1 MREKGN
7 VTVMNRIILGLIAL
21 AMALFFAPTTP
32 ASALTLPGCFEG
44 EFLGYADKMLAFEA
58 GATNVTGNFLL
69 RNPTG
74 TIFVGAHNIING
86 TLRANR
92 IFLGTNSHVTTC
104 IANIVEGPGVCDN
117 ITEGPGTFVL
127 PAACTFP
134 PDTLP
139 VAVFPAVCNPGTD
152 FTLTADGPIPPGC
165 YNKVR
170 VNKNVVATIAAGATV
185 FAKSEFRQL
194 NGSEIASDTPGVSA
208 NIVTK
213 TQFVSEHGLTKLTDL
228 FITSLLVGGNNFHIG
243 NGAILEN
250 VVAYSPFGEVH
261 LHTGSQLRGFSE
273 LIASNLQLQPF
284 TNDKPPGIFCPCP
297 SGFVIFN
304 TFPPS
309 TWPADIQD
317 ARRCQ

>member
-1 MREKGN
+1 
-7 VTVMNRIILGLIAL
+7 MNRIIPGLVAL
-21 AMALFFAPTTP
+21 ATALFFAPTTP
-32 ASALTLPGCFEG
+32 ASALSLPGCFEG

-58 GATNVTGNFLL
+58 GATNVSGNFLL

-104 IANIVEGPGVCDN
+104 IANIVEGPGLCDN

-134 PDTLP
+134 PATLP
-139 VAVFPAVCNPGTD
+139 VAVFPANCNNPGTD

-170 VNKNVVATIAAGATV
+170 VNKNVKATIAAGTTV

-194 NGSEIASDTPGVSA
+194 NGAEIASDTPGVSA

-213 TQFVSEHGLTKLTDL
+213 TQFISEHGLTKLTDL
-228 FITSLLVGGNNFHIG
+228 FITSLLAGGNNFHIG

-261 LHTGSQLRGFSE
+261 LHTGSQLRGDSE

-284 TNDKPPGIFCPCP
+284 TNDNDVSPFCVCAT
-297 SGFVIFN
+297 GFNIFN
-304 TFPPS
+304 TAPN
-309 TWPADIQD
+309 TWPADIQA
-317 ARRCQ
+317 ARQCQ